1 MSGDPGATGSSAAA
15 ADPGATGSPAAGADP
30 GATGSSAA
38 GVDPA
43 GGLRRAAVVAG
54 RLTWRAAPLAVSVQV
69 VCMLAVAAVPV
80 AVAWLTKLVVDGL
93 ADGEPLS
100 ALTALAAALAG
111 AGVAAAVFPHAG
123 QYLRAEIDRRVALS
137 AEDGLYRA
145 VERFTGLARFDSPE
159 FLDRLRMAMQA
170 ASTPGAAVAG
180 GFGLLRGAVTAVGL
194 VGSLAVISP
203 VMTGVLVLTGIPMLL
218 MELYLSRRRAAMMW
232 LISPT
237 ERRRVFYQGLQE
249 NPQAVKEIRLFGTGG
264 FLRGRMLTERRTA
277 DAAKRREDR
286 RELAVQGGLALL
298 GAVVAGAGLLWAV
311 AAARRDA
318 LSIGDVS
325 MFVAAVAGVQGALA
339 TLVQSAAQTH
349 QHLTMFVHYVTVL
362 RTGSDLPASPAPTP
376 VPRLRRGIELRDVW
390 FRYDDGHPWVL
401 RGVNLFLPEGLA
413 VALVGLNG
421 AGKSTLIKLL
431 CRFYDPT
438 RGAILWDGVDLRDVD
453 LAELRTRIGAVFQ
466 DYMTYDLSAT
476 ENVALG
482 DLSALD
488 DPDRV
493 RAAARRAG
501 VHEVLDGLPRGYDT
515 QLTRSF
521 FGGSEEEE
529 AQAGV
534 RLSGGQWQRVAL
546 ARAFLRDQRD
556 LMILDEPSAGLD
568 AEAEHEVHSR
578 LREHRAGRTSLL
590 ISHRLGAIRD
600 ADRIVVLADGVVAE
614 QGTHAEL
621 VAKPGTYA
629 RLFALQAAGYRDDA
643 EVNGRNAKSSVDVSA
658 LARDCIDAS

>member
-1 MSGDPGATGSSAAA
+1 MLT
-15 ADPGATGSPAAGADP
+15 
-30 GATGSSAA
+30 
-38 GVDPA
+38 V
-43 GGLRRAAVVAG
+43 AV
-54 RLTWRAAPLAVSVQV
+54 
-69 VCMLAVAAVPV
+69 VPV

-93 ADGEPLS
+93 AQGASFPSL
-100 ALTALAAALAG
+100 LAMASGLAG
-111 AGVAAAVFPHAG
+111 AGLAAAVLPQLV
-123 QYLRAEIDRRVALS
+123 QYLRAEIDRRVALL
-137 AEDGLYRA
+137 AEDDLYRA
-145 VERFTGLARFDSPE
+145 VERFTGLANFDNPE

-170 ASTPGAAVAG
+170 ASTPGQVIGG

-218 MELYLSRRRAAMMW
+218 LEMHLSRRRAAMFW

-237 ERRRVFYQGLQE
+237 ERRRVFYQSMLE
-249 NPQAVKEIRLFGTGG
+249 SPQAAKEIRLFGIGG

-277 DAAKRREDR
+277 DAAKRRVDR
-286 RELAVQGGLALL
+286 REVLVQGGLSLV
-298 GAVVAGAGLLWAV
+298 GAAVSGAGLLWAV
-311 AAARRDA
+311 SGAHRGT
-318 LSIGDVS
+318 LSIGDMS
-325 MFVAAVAGVQGALA
+325 MFVAAVASVQGALT
-339 TLVQSAAQTH
+339 TLVQSFAQTH
-349 QHLTMFVHYVTVL
+349 QQLALFTHYIAVL
-362 RTGSDLPASPAPTP
+362 RTQPDLPNGPAPIP
-376 VPRLRRGIELRDVW
+376 VPHLRRGIELRDVW
-390 FRYDDGHPWVL
+390 FRYDDEHPWVL
-401 RGVNLFLPEGLA
+401 RGVNLFIPQGLA

-438 RGAILWDGVDLRDVD
+438 RGAILWDGVDLRDAD
-453 LAELRTRIGAVFQ
+453 LAELRGRIGAVFQ

-476 ENVALG
+476 ENVAVG

-501 VHEVLDGLPRGYDT
+501 IHDVLEGLPQGYDT
-515 QLTRSF
+515 LLTRLF
-521 FGGSEEEE
+521 FGGPKEEE

-546 ARAFLRDQRD
+546 ARAFLRDRRD

-578 LREHRAGRTSLL
+578 LREHRAGQTSLL

-600 ADRIVVLADGVVAE
+600 ADQIVVLADGVVAE

-621 VAKPGTYA
+621 VAARGAYA
-629 RLFALQAAGYRDDA
+629 RMFALQAAGYRDGIEARA
-643 EVNGRNAKSSVDVSA
+643 EDSMSAVDVS
-658 LARDCIDAS
+658 RVGNHCIEAF